1 MASLLLRFLLLI
13 TNDLCFRTFYQG
25 WWRCTNNDLQRTSA
39 LLLLL
44 RSCLLLFAGSRHPG
58 LSSLHTRR
66 YHQGFFI
73 HYSRMD
79 IIISLFS
86 SPLFLDFLVLCCFR
100 LTWSAEWQGTCQPFA
115 AYYHFSPL
123 IVIIISK
130 LLKCHSNAKRRAP
143 AYSRALRQI
152 RVVVHRIVH
161 GRLRSGCQRVREGR
175 LIVKAGVV
183 YAESGEKEDQVS
195 QGKSFWRDGTQT
207 CMFQEL
213 WNYCNLFTL
222 LTKLTACSHERAI
235 EGRSI
240 IWAMFANSW
249 MFCSRLLHWH
259 SLGLWP

>member
-1 MASLLLRFLLLI
+1 MPPDALKACRVIPILI
-13 TNDLCFRTFYQG
+13 EVWLSVHLYYLDKSSERLQAVKHFHNLFGTETKKILKHVPDGYHWVCALAVFYSNRNHFWHISPVNISPNRNVIKVRAVIWNHRQ
-25 WWRCTNNDLQRTSA
+25 
-39 LLLLL
+39 
-44 RSCLLLFAGSRHPG
+44 SRV
-58 LSSLHTRR
+58 T
-66 YHQGFFI
+66 
-73 HYSRMD
+73 D
-79 IIISLFS
+79 
-86 SPLFLDFLVLCCFR
+86 
-100 LTWSAEWQGTCQPFA
+100 
-115 AYYHFSPL
+115 
-123 IVIIISK
+123 IVIVNSK
-130 LLKCHSNAKRRAP
+130 LLKRHSNAKRRAP

-175 LIVKAGVV
+175 LGVKAGVV